1 MTDPAAAESL
11 LAPLIWGGFVAAF
24 LHAAL
29 PTHWLPFV
37 LVGRAQGWRARM
49 TLGAAAL
56 AGMVHVISTAI
67 VGGLIVAAGL
77 ALEERL
83 AGVLPWL
90 AAAMMFGFGAYY
102 LVRALRTR
110 ASAARDEPGRDKP
123 GRAVSDRAAFL
134 GLMALLAL
142 SPGEVLLPLYLSG
155 AQHGLHGLILLT
167 LTFAAGTILGMVL
180 LTGAAFMGASL
191 LRLERLARFEGA
203 ILGAALIILGLLVAF
218 GPL

>member
-11 LAPLIWGGFVAAF
+11 LAPLIWGGFVTAF

-56 AGMVHVISTAI
+56 AGAVHVISTAI

-83 AGVLPWL
+83 SGVLPWL
-90 AAAMMFGFGAYY
+90 AAAMMFAFGGYY
-102 LVRALRTR
+102 LFRSLRAR
-110 ASAARDEPGRDKP
+110 ASAARTEPGQ
-123 GRAVSDRAAFL
+123 AVSDRAALL

-142 SPGEVLLPLYLSG
+142 SPGEVLLPLYLS
-155 AQHGLHGLILLT
+155 AASHGLHGLILLT
-167 LTFAAGTILGMVL
+167 LAFAAGTILGMVI
-180 LTGAAFMGASL
+180 LTGAVFMGASL
-191 LRLERLARFEGA
+191 LKLERLARFEGA
-203 ILGAALIILGLLVAF
+203 ILGAALVILGLLVAL

>member
-1 MTDPAAAESL
+1 
-11 LAPLIWGGFVAAF
+11 
-24 LHAAL
+24 
-29 PTHWLPFV
+29 
-37 LVGRAQGWRARM
+37 VGRAQGWRARM

>member
-1 MTDPAAAESL
+1 MPSAPSPDIL
-11 LAPLIWGGFVAAF
+11 LAPLVWGGFVAAF

-37 LVGRAQGWRARM
+37 LVARAQGWRARM
-49 TLGAAAL
+49 TLGSAAV
-56 AGMVHVISTAI
+56 AGVVHVISTAV

-90 AAAMMFGFGAYY
+90 AAAMMFGFGGWY
-102 LVRALRTR
+102 LWRALGERN
-110 ASAARDEPGRDKP
+110 AARSGGARPP
-123 GRAVSDRAAFL
+123 VSDRAAFL
-134 GLMALLAL
+134 GLMALMAL

-155 AQHGLHGLILLT
+155 AQLGMHGLILLT
-167 LTFAAGTILGMVL
+167 LAFAAGTILGML
-180 LTGAAFMGASL
+180 ILTGAALAGASL
-191 LRLERLARFEGA
+191 LRLERLARFERA
-203 ILGAALIILGLLVAF
+203 ILGAALILLGLLVAL

>member
-1 MTDPAAAESL
+1 MPPASSPDTL
-11 LAPLIWGGFVAAF
+11 LAPLLWGGFVAAF

-37 LVGRAQGWRARM
+37 LVGRAQAWRARM
-49 TLGAAAL
+49 TLGAAAM
-56 AGMVHVISTAI
+56 AGVVHVISTAM

-83 AGVLPWL
+83 AGVLPWM
-90 AAAMMFGFGAYY
+90 AAAMMFGFGGWY
-102 LVRALRTR
+102 LWRALVERG
-110 ASAARDEPGRDKP
+110 ARQAGDDRPP
-123 GRAVSDRAAFL
+123 VSDRAAFL

-155 AQHGLHGLILLT
+155 AQHGLHGLVLLT
-167 LTFAAGTILGMVL
+167 LAFAGGTILGMLV
-180 LTGAAFMGASL
+180 LTGAALAGASL
-191 LRLERLARFEGA
+191 LRLERLARFERA
-203 ILGAALIILGLLVAF
+203 ILGAALILLGLLVAV

>member
-1 MTDPAAAESL
+1 MIVPTPVDTL

-49 TLGAAAL
+49 TIGAAAL
-56 AGMVHVISTAI
+56 AGVVHVISTAV

-83 AGVLPWL
+83 TGVLPWL

-102 LVRALRTR
+102 LVRSFRART
-110 ASAARDEPGRDKP
+110 AAARDEP
-123 GRAVSDRAAFL
+123 GRAVSDRAALL

-142 SPGEVLLPLYLSG
+142 SPGEVLLPLYLS
-155 AQHGLHGLILLT
+155 AASHGLHGLILLT
-167 LTFAAGTILGMVL
+167 LAFAAGTLLGMVI
-180 LTGAAFMGASL
+180 LTGAAHAGASL

-203 ILGAALIILGLLVAF
+203 ILGAALIILALLVAF

>member
-1 MTDPAAAESL
+1 PC
-11 LAPLIWGGFVAAF
+11 
-24 LHAAL
+24 
-29 PTHWLPFV
+29 V

-49 TLGAAAL
+49 TLAAAAL
-56 AGMVHVISTAI
+56 AGGVHVISTAI
-67 VGGLIVAAGL
+67 VGGLIVMAGL

-83 AGVLPWL
+83 AGILPWL

-102 LVRALRTR
+102 LLRAFRMRVT
-110 ASAARDEPGRDKP
+110 AERDEAGNEEP

-155 AQHGLHGLILLT
+155 AQHGLHGLLLLT
-167 LTFAAGTILGMVL
+167 LAFAGGTILGMVI

-203 ILGAALIILGLLVAF
+203 ILGAAMIILGLLVAF